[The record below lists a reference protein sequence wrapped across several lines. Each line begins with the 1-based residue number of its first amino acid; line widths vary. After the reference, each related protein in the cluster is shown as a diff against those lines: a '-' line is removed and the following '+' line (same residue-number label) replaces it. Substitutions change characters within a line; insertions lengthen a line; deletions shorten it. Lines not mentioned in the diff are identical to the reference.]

1 MKTSKTQ
8 TRPIFRADA
17 RPMDAPTAPKPRVKS
32 AASVVSLVPARSAAG
47 KTAGTDSGSDIK
59 ATLSPATAPA
69 KQAPPPL
76 PTLNPLISELQV
88 SAAARLQ
95 VLIFTLAAIA
105 ALVTGFL
112 LRNEGYLSA
121 ENGTGYVLGIIG
133 SALMLVLLAYPLRK
147 KARFM
152 RNWGQIS
159 YWFRFHMLAG
169 VVGPMLI
176 LFHANFQLGSLNS
189 KVVLGSTLLVAGSG
203 LFGRY
208 LYTKIHYGLY
218 GSKVSLEHLHDAISH
233 NTDNLSQVFTYAPKI
248 QQRLLKFD
256 QSVLSPTNGVFES
269 IARVLSVDL
278 RRRWTHLIIRVALR
292 RSLKVAAR
300 RNNWT
305 RTETTRQRRAANNL
319 ISRHFSAVLKVAEFS
334 FYERLF
340 SLWHIF
346 HLPLF
351 LLLIIALAIH
361 VMAVHM
367 Y

>member
-1 MKTSKTQ
+1 MQTTKTQ
-8 TRPIFRADA
+8 IRPIFRADT
-17 RPMDAPTAPKPRVKS
+17 RPVDAPTAPKPRVKS
-32 AASVVSLVPARSAAG
+32 AASVISIVQARNAAS
-47 KTAGTDSGSDIK
+47 KTAGTNLGPDIK
-59 ATLSPATAPA
+59 TTLPPATTPA

-105 ALVTGFL
+105 ALVTGYL

-121 ENGTGYVLGIIG
+121 ENGPGYLLGIIG
-133 SALMLVLLAYPLRK
+133 SLLMLVLLVYPLRK

-152 RNWGQIS
+152 RNWGQLS
-159 YWFRFHMLAG
+159 HWFRFHMLAG
-169 VVGPMLI
+169 VLGPILI

-218 GSKVSLEHLHDAISH
+218 GSKVSLEQLHDAISH
-233 NTDNLSQVFTYAPKI
+233 NCVNLSIVLTYAPKI

-256 QSVLSPTNGVFES
+256 QAVLTPASGIFDSIGRVF
-269 IARVLSVDL
+269 SVDL
-278 RRRWTHLIIRVALR
+278 RRRWTHFFIRLALR

-305 RTETTRQRRAANNL
+305 RAETARQRRAADQL
-319 ISRHFSAVLKVAEFS
+319 ISRHFSAVLKVAEYS
-334 FYERLF
+334 FYERFF

-361 VMAVHM
+361 VIAVHM